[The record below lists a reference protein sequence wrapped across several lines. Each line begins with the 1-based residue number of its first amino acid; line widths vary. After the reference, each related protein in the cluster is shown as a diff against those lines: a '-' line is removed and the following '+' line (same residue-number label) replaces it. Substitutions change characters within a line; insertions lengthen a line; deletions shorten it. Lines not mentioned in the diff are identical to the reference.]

1 MGKDPQRGAETSI
14 YLASSSDVEN
24 ITGEYFA
31 KKEIKKS
38 SKESYDM
45 DLAKK
50 LWDVSKKYLKLD

>member
-1 MGKDPQRGAETSI
+1 LPGCWSK
-14 YLASSSDVEN
+14 YLASSPDVEN
-24 ITGEYFA
+24 ITGEYWA

-50 LWDVSKKYLKLD
+50 LWDVSKQYVKLI